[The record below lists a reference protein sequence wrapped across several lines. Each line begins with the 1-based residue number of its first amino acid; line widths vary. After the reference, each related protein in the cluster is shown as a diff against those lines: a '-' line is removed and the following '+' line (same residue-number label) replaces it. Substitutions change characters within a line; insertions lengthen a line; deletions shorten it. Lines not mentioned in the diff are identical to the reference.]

1 MRKSIFI
8 YIFAVN
14 YINME
19 HINHSDSEEI
29 KIEVI
34 PQNDQIIVDADQLPN
49 SVLQRLMEEVKND
62 TVNNMFAYDRAHNRH
77 NRGR

>member
-1 MRKSIFI
+1 
-8 YIFAVN
+8 
-14 YINME
+14 ME